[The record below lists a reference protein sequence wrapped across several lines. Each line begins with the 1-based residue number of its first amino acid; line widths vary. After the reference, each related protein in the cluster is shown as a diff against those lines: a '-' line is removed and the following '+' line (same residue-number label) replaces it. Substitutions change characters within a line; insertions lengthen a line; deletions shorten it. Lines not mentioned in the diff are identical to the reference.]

1 MDDTPWDQLPHDDYG
16 PSLLATVWGLGALAG
31 IFMGLRLYCKFT
43 RQRGLWWDD
52 HYMIA
57 AWLAYLAFGV
67 FVTIDVTYDFG
78 KHNWDVTPGNWS
90 WLLLHANLSGSLSI
104 VAAAWSKTSFALT
117 LLRIATD
124 RWMKRLVWFLV
135 LSVNVA
141 LGLGVLFTWIQCWP
155 VEKTW
160 RTASTPGSCWPKHIP
175 VRYNTFTACYSGAM
189 DVVLAMLPW
198 KIIWGLT
205 MTKKDKFG
213 VALAMSMGI
222 FAGAMS
228 FIKIPAITAI
238 GAFDIIDTVQLVVWG
253 AAESAVTIMAASIP
267 ILRALFRE
275 YTPPPARFIS
285 DEESMLRRLGA
296 ASGRGGSTGAA
307 PGIGR
312 SRSDVELIDIDQRA
326 GLAGQAITNDLALQA
341 WKGRETSEKEDGCRR
356 DVGDGATLSTHFDAF
371 GGVDRLRP
379 KPTHE
384 GGTKCDGIGV
394 AVADKPEG
402 LHGEDIGKHLIG
414 ECHSGAWLI
423 DQNVFIDDDGGLGH
437 ATVAKLNS
445 DTASL
450 CSFSDRMPPTK
461 ITLDNSAEEFLM
473 FR

>member
-57 AWLAYLAFGV
+57 AWVSLPAPMLAYLAFGV

-285 DEESMLRRLGA
+285 DEESMLRRLGV
-296 ASGRGGSTGAA
+296 ASGRGGTGAA

-341 WKGRETSEKEDGCRR
+341 WKGRETSEKEE
-356 DVGDGATLSTHFDAF
+356 VINIQ
-371 GGVDRLRP
+371 
-379 KPTHE
+379 E
-384 GGTKCDGIGV
+384 GGTKGDGIGV

-423 DQNVFIDDDGGLGH
+423 DQNVFVDDDGGLGH
-437 ATVAKLNS
+437 ANVAKLNS
-445 DTASL
+445 DTVGP
-450 CSFSDRMPPTK
+450 CCFSDGMPPKK
-461 ITLDNSAEEFLM
+461 ITLNNSAEEFLM
-473 FR
+473 SK